1 MSHKSS
7 VLTTLISTLKT
18 RWFANFLGLIG
29 LLFLILIQFEVFPSE
44 SFFWSATAM
53 ITVSMVFNFLRQN
66 ATSIFMQDLGKAVSM
81 AVKTGHYEAIEAV
94 PGLTNTH
101 KLKQD
106 IDEAMQLFVAVNEMV
121 AGVSSNLA
129 QHAIEISVS
138 SNMVSMQMT
147 EQAEKAKNVS
157 AAVESLVAA
166 LGCAIATAE
175 NTVNISNKSEEEGES
190 GKLVLTK
197 AMGTVSELNRSIL
210 KSGEKIEK
218 LGNDSE
224 KISGIINVI
233 KSVAEQT
240 NLLAL
245 NAAIEA
251 ARAGEQGRGF
261 AVVADEVR
269 TLAGKTQQYTSEIEN
284 IIDTLICSIKDTA
297 IEVQGAVSL
306 VADSDEVIEEVVISY
321 SEIVGFMCEVSRLG
335 RELSAATQS
344 EKNCAENVFGMLE
357 EIQTISEVTT
367 QNTGL
372 VKAASIEL
380 GSLGEQLNTL
390 AAKSSEAQESSEDA
404 QSATNNESEIELF

>member
-1 MSHKSS
+1 MSHIS
-7 VLTTLISTLKT
+7 VLTTLISAVKT
-18 RWFANFLGLIG
+18 RWFTNILGFAG
-29 LLFLILIQFEVFPSE
+29 VFFLILIQLAALPSE
-44 SFFWSATAM
+44 SFFWSSIVM
-53 ITVSMVFNFLRQN
+53 VCSSMALNFVRLN
-66 ATSIFMQDLGKAVSM
+66 ATSVFMRDLGKAVSIG
-81 AVKTGHYEAIEAV
+81 VKTGHYDPIDAV
-94 PGLTNTH
+94 SGLKNTH

-129 QHAIEISVS
+129 QHAMEISVS
-138 SNMVSMQMT
+138 SNMVSMQMS

-157 AAVESLVAA
+157 AAVQSLVAA
-166 LGCAIATAE
+166 LGSAIATAE

-210 KSGEKIEK
+210 KSGDKIEK

-284 IIDTLICSIKDTA
+284 IIDTLITSIKDTA
-297 IEVQGAVSL
+297 IEVQGAVTL

-335 RELSAATQS
+335 EELAAATQS
-344 EKNCAENVFGMLE
+344 EKSCAENVFGMLE

-367 QNTGL
+367 QNTRL
-372 VKAASIEL
+372 VKAASVEL
-380 GSLGEQLNTL
+380 GSLGEQLNSL
-390 AAKSSEAQESSEDA
+390 AAKSTTAENSGEED
-404 QSATNNESEIELF
+404 SLRSTNENEVELF